1 MKAHNMN
8 LEWNTTTS
16 WVQIFSPPANYQI
29 SLIRN
34 DYGKVLERGFKR
46 IFDTTRGDR
55 ITIEMRRSSFG
66 RRVRSPEILIR
77 YLVHST
83 VTVLSLSFKIL
94 TDLEMSADCIHW
106 MMVTWL
112 STKNLAKSVYDA
124 KITSLMCH
132 SESSMT
138 NMLFMGI
145 LWQQIWRDS

>member
-1 MKAHNMN
+1 MN
-8 LEWNTTTS
+8 LECNTTTS

-83 VTVLSLSFKIL
+83 VTVVQSLSLSFKIL
-94 TDLEMSADCIHW
+94 TDLEMSADGIH
-106 MMVTWL
+106 
-112 STKNLAKSVYDA
+112 
-124 KITSLMCH
+124 
-132 SESSMT
+132 
-138 NMLFMGI
+138 
-145 LWQQIWRDS
+145 